1 MPRPLLLIFTVAAA
15 LTLAVACRADPA
27 EPAPREETP
36 HFEAKPLA
44 AQDGRVRLSEAEW
57 KERLSDR
64 EFRILREK
72 GTERAFTG
80 AYWDDHREGTYRC
93 AGCGLELFASTTK
106 FESGTG
112 WPSFWQPVNGEA
124 VATETDTKFGMVRT
138 EILCSRCD
146 GHLGHVFEDGPQPTG
161 LRYCVNSASLVL
173 EPAVAPADEPAPAA
187 APEGEDA
194 PTGPAER

>member
-173 EPAVAPADEPAPAA
+173 EPAVATADEPAPAA